1 MAHQRTAG
9 TATARG
15 LALVSLVASVLAG
28 SAPAHAQ
35 NPNQFGGQARS
46 DATARMIVLG
56 VQQGISSLPPTS
68 GQSFT
73 YELDPTLATYVSSE
87 RLGPTALRSPQTI
100 GANKFSFRMAASYFE
115 LANTKAPIPYQIND
129 SSGTP
134 IGVAKIGLQANAHVG
149 IVNLGGS
156 YGITDRIEMTVN
168 VPVVIVDAQSKQ
180 IFSALTS
187 ERTFPADEAQLGG
200 VGVDNGA
207 VAQAVEI
214 LDSELATGQELFLR
228 KDSFKALG
236 FDFSE
241 GTQAGVGR
249 ISIGGKA
256 TLYAGSVAQV
266 AFAPDLFWPSPNE
279 DEFAGSKTA
288 AILPRFV
295 GAVKLSDPFRLHLDV
310 GYDYDFE
317 SNELRRF
324 VWNTGASFAIR
335 NATFDLGVGGS
346 KFNEGIE
353 WTPASAPYTDAAGAS
368 GTIQALGDTRLG
380 SNFIDALLG
389 AKVRIADQTVLSGS
403 VTVPL
408 NNEGFR
414 AAAVGTVAVE
424 QYF

>member
-1 MAHQRTAG
+1 MTHQRTG
-9 TATARG
+9 IATVRG
-15 LALVSLVASVLAG
+15 LVLASLVASVLAV
-28 SAPAHAQ
+28 SAVARAQ
-35 NPNQFGGQARS
+35 NPNQFGGQARA
-46 DATARMIVLG
+46 DATSRMIVLG

-100 GANKFSFRMAASYFE
+100 GANRFSFRMATSYFE
-115 LANTKAPIPYQIND
+115 LANTKAPIPYQVND
-129 SSGTP
+129 SSGAP
-134 IGVAKIGLQANAHVG
+134 IGVARIGLRANAHVG
-149 IVNLGGS
+149 IVNLGGN
-156 YGITDRIEMTVN
+156 YGITDRVEMTVN
-168 VPVVIVDAQSKQ
+168 VPVVVVNAQATQ

-187 ERTFPADEAQLGG
+187 ERTLPADEAQLGG

-207 VAQAVEI
+207 VEQAVDI
-214 LDSELATGQELFLR
+214 LDAELASGQQLFLR
-228 KDSFKALG
+228 KDSLNALG
-236 FDFSE
+236 FDFNQ
-241 GTQAGVGR
+241 GTHAGVGR
-249 ISIGGKA
+249 ISIGGKVI
-256 TLYAGSVAQV
+256 LYADSMAQV
-266 AFAPDLFWPSPNE
+266 AFAPDLFWPSPSQ
-279 DEFAGSKTA
+279 DEFAGSNTA
-288 AILPRFV
+288 AFLPRFI
-295 GAVKLSDPFRLHLDV
+295 GAVKLGDPFRVHLDV

-317 SNELRRF
+317 RNELRRF

-335 NATFDLGVGGS
+335 SATFDLGVGGS

-353 WTPASAPYTDAAGAS
+353 WSPSSAPYTDLAGTS

-380 SNFIDALLG
+380 SNFIDALVG
-389 AKVRIADQTVLSGS
+389 AKVRIADKTVLSGS